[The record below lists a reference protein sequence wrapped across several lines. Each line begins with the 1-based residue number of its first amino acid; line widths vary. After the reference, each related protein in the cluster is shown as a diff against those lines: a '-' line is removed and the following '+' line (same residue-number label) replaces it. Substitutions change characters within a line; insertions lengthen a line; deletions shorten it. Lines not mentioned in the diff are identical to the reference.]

1 LVQKAWRYPNIHPLK
16 NPQIKPMNGKIL
28 IVYAHDIGYPPRI
41 TNHDMLYCFARYS
54 NHLCYYV
61 NAAFGVPKY
70 LKNIKFDLIIFHDL
84 FLSKRSL
91 PRRFKGI
98 YEKSKILKKFTGYR
112 VATVQDEFIQSEKLN
127 ELIVEFDIK
136 HIFSVSPP
144 SQWNKIYDGIDR
156 KKVKISQI
164 LCGYVEES
172 MIPQI
177 KQLQKEIKE
186 RSIDIGY
193 RASFPRFSLGYLN
206 YLKYKIGVVV
216 KEMAKKYDL
225 KVNISNELQD
235 TFLGIEWYK
244 FLLKCKYMLGTE
256 GGASILDKDG
266 SIQKNVFEYRTKHPS
281 ADFKEVEKACF
292 KGLDGKFSYSMITP
306 RHFEACMTKTCQI
319 LLEGNYNEILKP
331 GIHYVELK
339 KNFSNLDDALSIV
352 KKDKVREKIA
362 SRAYKDIVES
372 KKYTYAGFVKEIL
385 EKCLG
390 KNYRWLNIS
399 TDDLSFYK
407 RNEKREK
414 LIWMYIPVKSFI
426 IMNIL
431 YFMPRG
437 LLFRI
442 LRFFS

>member
-1 LVQKAWRYPNIHPLK
+1 MKLMR
-16 NPQIKPMNGKIL
+16 GKIL
-28 IVYAHDIGYPPRI
+28 IVYAHDLGFPPKI
-41 TNHDMLYCFARYS
+41 TNHDMLYCFKRYS
-54 NHLCYYV
+54 NNLCYYV
-61 NAAFGVPKY
+61 NVAFGVPKY
-70 LKNIKFDLIIFHDL
+70 LENMEFDLIIFHDL

-91 PRRFKGI
+91 PGRFKGI
-98 YEKSKILKKFTGYR
+98 YKKSKILKQFKGYR
-112 VATVQDEFIQSEKLN
+112 VATVQDEFIQSERLN
-127 ELIVEFDIK
+127 ELILEFDIK

-193 RASFPRFSLGYLN
+193 RASFPRFSLGYFN

-216 KEMAKKYDL
+216 KEMAKKYGL

-235 TFLGIEWYK
+235 TFLGLDWYE

-266 SIQKNVFEYRTKHPS
+266 SIQKRVFEYKARNPQ
-281 ADFKEVEKACF
+281 ADFEEVEKACF
-292 KGLDGKFSYSMITP
+292 KGLDGKFNYSMITP

-319 LLEGNYNEILKP
+319 LLEGEYSGILKP
-331 GIHYVELK
+331 GVHYIELK
-339 KNFSNLDDALSIV
+339 RDFSNLDDALRLI
-352 KKDKVREKIA
+352 KKDKLREKVA
-362 SRAYKDIVES
+362 NRAYKDIIES
-372 KKYTYAGFVKEIL
+372 KKYTYGRFVKEMI
-385 EKCLG
+385 ENSLG
-390 KNYRWLNIS
+390 KNYRWSDIS
-399 TDDLSFYK
+399 PIGLKLYK

-414 LIWMYIPVKSFI
+414 LIWLYIPVKSFI

-431 YFMPRG
+431 YFMPKG
-437 LLFRI
+437 LLFRL